1 MKKTKKI
8 LTFLMITLF
17 VFSDNVYAQNINSYF
32 NYKGTTIDCTYEV
45 SLQGNQSKGDTEK
58 YKVSIT
64 FESQIVDAGDYDSN
78 WAGTGMVIWNK
89 KDSKVIEG
97 PTDSLNIKLNNKNIS
112 DYNDLMKPSDVALTP
127 NGDIFLDGYSSHPA
141 DNKQTFGQQLN
152 SVDYSQCPDI
162 SFTQPKTG
170 SADIVLYPT
179 KYKKWDS
186 NIKLTKMPNVNDD
199 GEQVIKDTTN
209 NTSGYSE
216 CYSDIKLMDGD
227 KVTGKVL
234 NTIVRAYKDGTFSIS
249 VDGDDFRKVY
259 DNENVVWSGS
269 TSENGYTRIQIS
281 QESWKTIRSQ
291 VDYKKCQD
299 DPTFQATLSIMKDKD
314 ENGNNITEISKDL
327 IDESNG
333 GTGKSYGTGTGLIN
347 TANDSD
353 FFPHIQIN
361 TNESTCM
368 QILGGNGGK
377 LIAFIQSAW
386 TIVKV
391 VAIVI
396 TVLFGVFDFL
406 KAASNDKDVL
416 MESVNKTVKRLVLVL
431 IVLMLPTIID
441 IIGDVLLGVEDI
453 MCGIK

>member
-1 MKKTKKI
+1 MKKIKKI
-8 LTFLMITLF
+8 LTFLMVTLF

-32 NYKGTTIDCTYEV
+32 NYEGTTIDCTYEV
-45 SLQGNQSKGDTEK
+45 SLQGNQSKSDTEK

-64 FESQIVDAGDYDSN
+64 FESQIVDAGDYSSE

-89 KDSKVIEG
+89 KNSKVIEG
-97 PTDSLNIKLNNKNIS
+97 PTDSLDIKLNNENIS
-112 DYNDLMKPSDVALTP
+112 DYKLMDPSAVALAP
-127 NGDIFLDGYSSHPA
+127 VGDVFLENYSSHPA

-152 SVDYSQCPDI
+152 SINYSQCPDL
-162 SFTQPKTG
+162 SFTQRTTG
-170 SADIVLYPT
+170 NSDIVLYPT
-179 KYKKWDS
+179 KFENFKTG
-186 NIKLTKMPNVNDD
+186 LTLTRMTAINEN

-216 CYSDIKLMDGD
+216 CYSEIKLMDGN
-227 KVTGKVL
+227 KVLGNVL
-234 NTIVRAYKDGTFSIS
+234 NTIVRAYKDGAFSIS
-249 VDGDDFRKVY
+249 VDSHDFTKVY
-259 DNENVVWSGS
+259 EDENIVWSGS
-269 TSENGYTRIQIS
+269 TSENGYTHIQIS

-291 VDYKKCQD
+291 VGYKKCQD

-314 ENGNNITEISKDL
+314 ENGNNVTEISKDL

-368 QILGGNGGK
+368 QILGGNGGQ
-377 LIAFIQSAW
+377 LITFIQSAW

-441 IIGDVLLGVEDI
+441 IIGDVLLGVKDI